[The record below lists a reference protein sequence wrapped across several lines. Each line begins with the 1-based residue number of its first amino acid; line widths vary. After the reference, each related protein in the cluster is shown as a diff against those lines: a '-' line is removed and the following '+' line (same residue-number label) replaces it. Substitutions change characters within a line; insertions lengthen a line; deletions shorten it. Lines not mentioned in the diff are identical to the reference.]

1 MNLAATAPAWLSLL
15 FVILLVLAAAED
27 AWRMRISN
35 FTVAA
40 ILVGA
45 VIAAI
50 IAGPTLALWQNMA
63 LFAGLLAVG
72 LPMFGAGKLGGGDV
86 KLLAASGLWFNLHGG
101 LLMILWT
108 VLAGGV
114 LALLILLLRLV
125 DWPQRIRARI
135 AVLRRGSGIPY
146 GVAIAAGTLIAA
158 SLN

>member
-15 FVILLVLAAAED
+15 LVALLILAAVED

-35 FTVAA
+35 LTVGA
-40 ILVGA
+40 ILAGA

-50 IAGPTLALWQNMA
+50 VAGPTVALWQNLV

-72 LPMFGAGKLGGGDV
+72 VPMFGAGKLGGGDV
-86 KLLAASGLWFNLHGG
+86 KLMAASGLWFNFHGG

-114 LALLILLLRLV
+114 LALLILLLRLF
-125 DWPQRIRARI
+125 DWPDRIRARV

-146 GVAIAAGTLIAA
+146 GVAIAVGTLIAA

>member
-1 MNLAATAPAWLSLL
+1 VNLAATAPAWLSLL

-72 LPMFGAGKLGGGDV
+72 LLMFGAGKLGGGDV

>member
-86 KLLAASGLWFNLHGG
+86 KLLAASGLWFDLHGG

>member
-15 FVILLVLAAAED
+15 LVALLILAAAED

-35 FTVAA
+35 LTVAA
-40 ILVGA
+40 ILLGA
-45 VIAAI
+45 VTAAI
-50 IAGPTLALWQNMA
+50 VAGPTLALWQNLV

-72 LPMFGAGKLGGGDV
+72 VPMFAARKLGGGDV

-114 LALLILLLRLV
+114 LALLILFMRLFN
-125 DWPQRIRARI
+125 WPERIRARV
-135 AVLRRGSGIPY
+135 AVLRPGSGIPY
-146 GVAIAAGTLIAA
+146 GVAIAVGTLIAA